1 VTAYICPRCREES
14 HDFKYHQACYDEQ
27 LREDALIR
35 EAIQAQ
41 REEYAARQRKVG
53 RPREEEKQQTR
64 AELEVADQKFA
75 ARMYARGVTY
85 EDVRV
90 REVHTHVLP
99 RYMWG
104 AGR

>member
-1 VTAYICPRCREES
+1 VTTYICPRCREES
-14 HDFKYHQACYDEQ
+14 HDFRYHQACYDAQ

-41 REEYAARQRKVG
+41 REEYAARRSKVG
-53 RPREEEKQQTR
+53 RPREEERQQTR
-64 AELEVADQKFA
+64 TELEAVDEKFA
-75 ARMYARGVTY
+75 ARMYACGAAY

-90 REVHTHVLP
+90 REVRTHVLP